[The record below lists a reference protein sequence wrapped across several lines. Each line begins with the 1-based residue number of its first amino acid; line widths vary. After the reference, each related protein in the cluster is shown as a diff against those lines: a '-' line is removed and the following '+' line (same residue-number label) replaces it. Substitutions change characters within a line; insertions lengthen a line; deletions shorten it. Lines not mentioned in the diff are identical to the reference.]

1 MAVLKTFYSA
11 CNAVKV
17 NLKVGFIC
25 PFVVIDSTNLRATI
39 VVAQAVSL
47 TNRVERK
54 RLKNDERQRLR
65 KCVCVWEGAGERQ
78 NEIHYRTETGSG
90 GAKQR
95 GMILDGPIP
104 RLFVHT
110 CLCIDLMNAGMC
122 ANMCRRMQIF
132 VRETA

>member
-25 PFVVIDSTNLRATI
+25 SFVVIDSTNLRATI

-47 TNRVERK
+47 TIRVERK

-78 NEIHYRTETGSG
+78 NEIHYRTETGSE

-95 GMILDGPIP
+95 GMILDGPI
-104 RLFVHT
+104 RAHMFVYRFNERGYVCKYVST
-110 CLCIDLMNAGMC
+110 YADIC
-122 ANMCRRMQIF
+122 A
-132 VRETA
+132 

>member
-47 TNRVERK
+47 TIRVERK

-65 KCVCVWEGAGERQ
+65 KCVGVWEGAGERQ
-78 NEIHYRTETGSG
+78 NEIHYR
-90 GAKQR
+90 
-95 GMILDGPIP
+95 D
-104 RLFVHT
+104 RL
-110 CLCIDLMNAGMC
+110 
-122 ANMCRRMQIF
+122 RRRKAERDDF
-132 VRETA
+132 GWTYSYTHVCV